1 MGLLENIMAKRK
13 QVGADNEVWFH
24 LYHILWV
31 IGLIAM
37 FAFLDWWIALI
48 ILGVIGV
55 YFFVFN

>member
-1 MGLLENIMAKRK
+1 MEK
-13 QVGADNEVWFH
+13 QKQAGADKEIWFH

-48 ILGVIGV
+48 IFGIVGV